1 MSNLDKAVRPHART
15 EIPRCLVC
23 KKKLEIKD
31 RFRFSFGEKILR
43 EEQHF
48 DTKEQA
54 LREAKSQGL
63 VVNGVRHCAIY
74 DEDLDDFIKN
84 LNSGTVYVSPANP
97 RRGLWGLGHFC
108 TQSCAASYGEDAAA
122 RAGREA

>member
-1 MSNLDKAVRPHART
+1 MRT

-23 KKKLEIKD
+23 EKQLEIYIAD
-31 RFRFSFGEKILR
+31 RLRFSFGENRIR

-74 DEDLDDFIKN
+74 DEDFDDFIKN

-97 RRGLWGLGHFC
+97 RRGLGGLGHFC
-108 TQSCAASYGEDAAA
+108 SQRCAASYGENAAA
-122 RAGREA
+122 RAVRRLRREQGGKV